1 VFESAKPHSQP
12 RGKGVQLQG
21 MRLSRLARSLP
32 VTALALAAICNGCG
46 LPQVQPR
53 MAPDFAGGQTRVRTV
68 AVLPVDLT
76 VQIGNQGPRSVE
88 TVQLER
94 ATLDAV
100 HRGLGAALARR
111 GYQVTA
117 VVEPNG
123 ASADPRTPGWRTL
136 IHPKDLAALRID
148 IHQVTAPF
156 AGPGLIETRVS
167 ADLTRYLGQNTGA
180 DASLYVRG
188 WAYVAPSNAGRIA
201 LQVVL
206 GVLIVLVVL
215 GILVILLGS
224 KGKSSGPRL
233 GKIFSSPARVAAF
246 GVAATGRAALRV
258 GPYIAVAA
266 AVHHHERVHCYTC
279 PPPPP
284 PEPYEYIDIQ
294 PPPPP
299 PPPFAEPPP
308 PVLTV
313 RAGPPPSDHEVG
325 LAVSLVHNQTG
336 RVLWHAGQRFP
347 VKVKGGTDLD
357 ALVEHFLK
365 SLPPAR

>member
-1 VFESAKPHSQP
+1 
-12 RGKGVQLQG
+12 

-32 VTALALAAICNGCG
+32 FTAIALAAISNGCA

-53 MAPDFAGGQTRVRTV
+53 LSPDFASGQTRVRTV

-76 VQIGNQGPRSVE
+76 VQIGNQAPGAAE
-88 TVQLER
+88 TVHLER

-117 VVEPNG
+117 LVEPNG
-123 ASADPRTPGWRTL
+123 AAADPRGGGWRYL
-136 IHPKDLAALRID
+136 IHPRDLAALRID
-148 IHQVTAPF
+148 LHQTTAPF
-156 AGPGLIETRVS
+156 AAGPGLIETRVS
-167 ADLTRYLGQNTGA
+167 ADLTRYLGANTGA

-188 WAYVAPSNAGRIA
+188 WAYVAPSNAGRVA
-201 LQVVL
+201 LQVIL
-206 GVLIVLVVL
+206 GVLIVLVVV
-215 GILVILLGS
+215 GIVLILIGS
-224 KGKSSGPRL
+224 KGKSGGSGF
-233 GKIFSSPARVAAF
+233 GKIFRGPGRVAAV

-258 GPYIAVAA
+258 APYLAIAA
-266 AVHHHERVHCYTC
+266 AVHHHERVRCYTC

-294 PPPPP
+294 PAPPPP
-299 PPPFAEPPP
+299 PPQAPPSMI
-308 PVLTV
+308 V
-313 RAGPPPSDHEVG
+313 RQGPPPGDHEVG
-325 LAVSLVHNQTG
+325 LAISLVHNQSG

-347 VKVKGGTDLD
+347 VKVKGGTELD
-357 ALVEHFLK
+357 GLVEHFLK